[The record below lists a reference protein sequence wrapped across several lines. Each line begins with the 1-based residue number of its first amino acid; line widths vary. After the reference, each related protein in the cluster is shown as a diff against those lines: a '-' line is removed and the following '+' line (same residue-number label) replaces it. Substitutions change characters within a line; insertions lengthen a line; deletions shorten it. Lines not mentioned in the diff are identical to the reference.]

1 MNEFLVPNARPYAA
15 RYQLEFAE
23 TLGSGKD
30 GIVVV
35 ARYKTK
41 PSDVALKFF
50 RFKDAYRR
58 EKHAY
63 QRLEAFGVSRILD
76 FNVPQL
82 LRFDDELQVL
92 EMTIVKRPFIL
103 DFAGAYL
110 VGAPNSPLRC
120 GRSGKRKSGSSSK
133 HIGQRSK
140 RPFQNSKGCA
150 FIYWMCRQPTF
161 HFWNEHCLISS
172 HRSLASFTNPP
183 FSAIRA

>member
-92 EMTIVKRPFIL
+92 EITIVHGGIRFKPTPF
-103 DFAGAYL
+103 FAWAYY
-110 VGAPNSPLRC
+110 R
-120 GRSGKRKSGSSSK
+120 
-133 HIGQRSK
+133 
-140 RPFQNSKGCA
+140 GCA
-150 FIYWMCRQPTF
+150 GSIWLRLP
-161 HFWNEHCLISS
+161 SKKV
-172 HRSLASFTNPP
+172 
-183 FSAIRA
+183 

>member
-1 MNEFLVPNARPYAA
+1 
-15 RYQLEFAE
+15 
-23 TLGSGKD
+23 
-30 GIVVV
+30 
-35 ARYKTK
+35 
-41 PSDVALKFF
+41 VALKFF

-110 VGAPNSPLRC
+110 DR
-120 GRSGKRKSGSSSK
+120 
-133 HIGQRSK
+133 
-140 RPFQNSKGCA
+140 RP
-150 FIYWMCRQPTF
+150 
-161 HFWNEHCLISS
+161 E
-172 HRSLASFTNPP
+172 
-183 FSAIRA
+183 FSAEVWAQWEAEKREQFEAHWPKV